1 VPLSNYLH
9 GASAEAMHEQLKRFA
24 ARFGVEGLV
33 VPERVAKTRRALAM
47 AEHAREKGR
56 LEPFRTSAMEAT
68 WRRGADVEDRDVLA
82 ELAEAAGL
90 QVDAALEAADHPRYL
105 RRVEALRQEADEA
118 GVTGIPTFFFGDGPP
133 VVGCQPYEVLARAA
147 EAAVQDAGV
156 PVRAAP

>member
-1 VPLSNYLH
+1 M
-9 GASAEAMHEQLKRFA
+9 EAMHDQLRRFA
-24 ARFGVEGLV
+24 AGFGVEGLV

-47 AEHAREKGR
+47 AEFAREEER
-56 LEPFRTSAMEAT
+56 LEAFRVGAMEAT

-82 ELAEAAGL
+82 EIASAAGL

-105 RRVEALRQEADEA
+105 RRVEALRQEAAEA

-147 EAAVQDAGV
+147 DSAANRAVGRSAT
-156 PVRAAP
+156 AAP